1 VYLQVVSAKQI
12 WPYGIVLI
20 IIVLIIKDVRSIL
33 KLLKETFSAE
43 LTIRAYIVTKDCIQL
58 Q

>member
-12 WPYGIVLI
+12 WPYG
-20 IIVLIIKDVRSIL
+20 IVLIIKDVRSIL

-43 LTIRAYIVTKDCIQL
+43 LTIWAYIVTNDCIEMQ
-58 Q
+58 